1 MEDKRATARR
11 RVLKSGRIVFN
22 HGLSVINC
30 TVRDLSERGARL
42 RLPSSSLHIPNQL
55 NLALSDEI
63 NRRTCRV
70 VWRSMHE
77 LGVTF
82 EP

>member
-11 RVLKSGRIVFN
+11 RVLKYGRIIFN
-22 HGLSVINC
+22 DGSSVMDC
-30 TVRDLSERGARL
+30 TVHDLSERGARL
-42 RLPSSSLHIPNQL
+42 RVASSSLHIPDRFR
-55 NLALSDEI
+55 LALLGEV
-63 NRRTCRV
+63 NRLPCRV

-77 LGVTF
+77 LGVSF